1 MKNALI
7 TSSFAL
13 LLAVAG
19 FGCQSQPTY
28 QQLFVNTVELAHNQ
42 RVYDRAEALAV
53 DVEFL
58 WRANY
63 RFRGTLLYET
73 GSMRS
78 RLIADDGTLMVF
90 DGKKAYA
97 RPAAAATAEARYLL
111 LAMPYFVAAP
121 FKLGESGFTLAAP
134 PDQTLPFYG
143 VQVHAAI
150 LQYKQKKD
158 AEHPPSMVLYLAR
171 DKGYLEAI
179 GGIQTGPE
187 HQDVLKPRAIVYR
200 DLVDVD
206 GVKFASVW
214 DFYPWSESGGP
225 TGGLIGRAKLSN
237 FRFVIP
243 VKDAFKAPADAAAVG
258 AAAPTPAPA
267 E

>member
-7 TSSFAL
+7 QSSFAL

-19 FGCQSQPTY
+19 IGCQGQPTY
-28 QQLFVNTVELAHNQ
+28 QQLFVNTVEQAHNR

-58 WRANY
+58 WQSDY

-73 GSMRS
+73 GAMRS
-78 RLIADDGTLMVF
+78 KLIAEDGSVMVF
-90 DGKKAYA
+90 DGKQAYVK
-97 RPAAAATAEARYLL
+97 PAAAATAEARYLL

-121 FKLGESGFTLAAP
+121 FKLDESGISLAAP
-134 PDQTLPFYG
+134 PDNTLPFYG

-150 LQYKQKKD
+150 LQYNDKHKT
-158 AEHPPSMVLYLAR
+158 EHSASMILYLAR

-187 HQDVLKPRAIVYR
+187 HQDILSPRAIVYR
-200 DLVDVD
+200 DFVDVD
-206 GVKFASVW
+206 GVKLASVW
-214 DFYPWSESGGP
+214 DFYPWSESDGP
-225 TGGLIGRAKLSN
+225 TGGLLGRAKLSN
-237 FRFVIP
+237 FRFVVP
-243 VKDAFKAPADAAAVG
+243 VKDAFKAPADSTVVSR
-258 AAAPTPAPA
+258 PQM
-267 E
+267 